1 MSRISYCANVKNDI
15 KTHLPKKK
23 CCLKTFETSLGV
35 FEDDMRSPKDVETLR
50 DVCKCDNCVTELLK
64 AVFVSYGSF
73 SDPSKDLQL
82 EFVSKN
88 DWERDFISS
97 FLEEIGF
104 PPKCAGR
111 RGLYVLYYKDGDII
125 EDIFAKMGLNSVVFD
140 IINRKIRGEIRN
152 AANRMVNSETA
163 NMQKSVSASAKY
175 LVAIKELQK
184 RGILKSLPP
193 ELYEAATL
201 RSEFPD
207 APLSD
212 LARRTSPPISKSGLL
227 HRLDRI
233 LIIAE
238 NYKSKGDSQN
248 NG

>member
-1 MSRISYCANVKNDI
+1 
-15 KTHLPKKK
+15 
-23 CCLKTFETSLGV
+23 
-35 FEDDMRSPKDVETLR
+35 
-50 DVCKCDNCVTELLK
+50 
-64 AVFVSYGSF
+64 
-73 SDPSKDLQL
+73 
-82 EFVSKN
+82 
-88 DWERDFISS
+88 
-97 FLEEIGF
+97 
-104 PPKCAGR
+104 
-111 RGLYVLYYKDGDII
+111 
-125 EDIFAKMGLNSVVFD
+125 MGMNSVVFD

-175 LVAIKELQK
+175 LAAIKELQN
-184 RGILKSLPP
+184 RGMLKSLPP

-201 RSEFPD
+201 RSEYPD

-238 NYKSKGDSQN
+238 KSKTRGDSEK

>member
-1 MSRISYCANVKNDI
+1 MQVS
-15 KTHLPKKK
+15 
-23 CCLKTFETSLGV
+23 CLS
-35 FEDDMRSPKDVETLR
+35 
-50 DVCKCDNCVTELLK
+50 
-64 AVFVSYGSF
+64 
-73 SDPSKDLQL
+73 
-82 EFVSKN
+82 
-88 DWERDFISS
+88 
-97 FLEEIGF
+97 
-104 PPKCAGR
+104 
-111 RGLYVLYYKDGDII
+111 
-125 EDIFAKMGLNSVVFD
+125 
-140 IINRKIRGEIRN
+140 
-152 AANRMVNSETA
+152 
-163 NMQKSVSASAKY
+163 
-175 LVAIKELQK
+175 LVAKAPCSSLAAEIFSKELQK
-184 RGILKSLPP
+184 RGMLKSLPP